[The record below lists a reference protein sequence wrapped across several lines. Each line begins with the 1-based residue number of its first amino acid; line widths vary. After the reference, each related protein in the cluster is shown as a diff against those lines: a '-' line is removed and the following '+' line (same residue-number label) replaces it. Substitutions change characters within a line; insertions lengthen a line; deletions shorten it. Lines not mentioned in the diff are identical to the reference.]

1 MFVQILRTRRV
12 RNPQFPPMAE
22 IAAAGGA
29 AARSPNRTALC
40 LITYIIPI
48 LYALVND
55 CFEID
60 KHCYD

>member
-1 MFVQILRTRRV
+1 MFVQILRTLRV

-29 AARSPNRTALC
+29 AARSRTALC
-40 LITYIIPI
+40 LITSIIPI
-48 LYALVND
+48 LCALVND

-60 KHCYD
+60 KHCYG